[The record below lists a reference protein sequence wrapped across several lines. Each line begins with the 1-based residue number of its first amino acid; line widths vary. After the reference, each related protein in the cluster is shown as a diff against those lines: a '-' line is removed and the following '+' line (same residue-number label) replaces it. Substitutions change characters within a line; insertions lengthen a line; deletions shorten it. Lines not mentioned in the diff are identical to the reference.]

1 MVSAKVLFDTNILI
15 DYLNGI
21 SQARAELERHPDRAI
36 SIVTWME
43 VMAGTTEIDER
54 QIRAFLRSFR
64 ILPITLDVA
73 EHSFTLRRQRKIKL
87 PDAIIQAT
95 ARASGRIL
103 LTRNARDFPP
113 EEPGVS
119 IPYVL

>member
-21 SQARAELERHPDRAI
+21 SQAHAELERHPDRAI

>member
-21 SQARAELERHPDRAI
+21 HPARAELERHSDRAI

-43 VMAGTTEIDER
+43 VMAGTAKNDER
-54 QIRAFLRSFR
+54 QIRAFLRSFH
-64 ILPITLDVA
+64 ILPVTMDVA
-73 EHSFTLRRQRKIKL
+73 EHSFALRRQRKIKL

-95 ARASGRIL
+95 ARVNDRVL